1 MKAVLAAAGA
11 KMDDVV
17 KITMIIKTVRISQRS
32 AVSARIFSESLIRPA
47 RPLLHHYLTQIGW
60 WKSRPWLLLQLDR
73 LCGRRQLAEAAEDP
87 SIKQELL
94 DLAAVCEE
102 AADNIED
109 RMPGVTLA
117 MREALLGRGHL
128 PVRDR
133 RAYNRAQLFSRNWNA
148 STLCASHEF

>member
-1 MKAVLAAAGA
+1 MEWADYLRDEAA
-11 KMDDVV
+11 K
-17 KITMIIKTVRISQRS
+17 
-32 AVSARIFSESLIRPA
+32 
-47 RPLLHHYLTQIGW
+47 Y
-60 WKSRPWLLLQLDR
+60 
-73 LCGRRQLAEAAEDP
+73 RQLAEAAEDL

-102 AADNIED
+102 AADKH
-109 RMPGVTLA
+109 RGAYAGRLTLA
-117 MREALLGRGHL
+117 MREVLLGRGHL